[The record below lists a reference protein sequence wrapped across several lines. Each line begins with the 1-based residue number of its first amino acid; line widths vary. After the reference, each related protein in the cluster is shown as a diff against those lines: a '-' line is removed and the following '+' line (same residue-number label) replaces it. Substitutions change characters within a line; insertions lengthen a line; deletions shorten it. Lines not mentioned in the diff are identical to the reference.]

1 MIMKLEEILIDACVP
16 FSDNPFKIKDDFDM
30 DLLVQSILNYGVM
43 YPIMV
48 RPLEDRE
55 YEIISGHRRVHA
67 CKKAGIEKIPAFI
80 RPMSRDEAVICLVDS
95 NLQREHLL
103 PSEKAFAYKMK
114 VDALTHQGKTS
125 VRLGQKTSRGLV
137 AENVRESE
145 TQIQRYIRLTHLIKP
160 LLNLVDEGRIA
171 LSPAVELSYLPETMQ
186 KMIYDYYAEN
196 EVTPSYSQA
205 SQMKKRSIDR
215 MLTPERLLQI
225 LNQPKPNQAETIK
238 IPIASVQR
246 YRPNDSVKQLQ
257 NFIERACA
265 YYSRYLRNRDRDA
278 R

>member
-1 MIMKLEEILIDACVP
+1 MIMKLEEKLIDACVP

-48 RPLEDRE
+48 RPLEDGE

-95 NLQREHLL
+95 NLQRERLL

-257 NFIERACA
+257 DFIERACA

>member
-1 MIMKLEEILIDACVP
+1 MIMKLEAILIAACVP

-48 RPLEDRE
+48 RPLENGE

-95 NLQREHLL
+95 NLQRERLL

-125 VRLGQKTSRGLV
+125 VRLGQKSSRGLV

-145 TQIQRYIRLTHLIKP
+145 TQIQRYIRLTRLIKP

-171 LSPAVELSYLPETMQ
+171 LSPAVELSYLPEAMQ

-215 MLTPERLLQI
+215 MLTSESLLQI
-225 LNQPKPNQAETIK
+225 LNQPKPNQVETIK

-257 NFIERACA
+257 DFIERACA

>member
-1 MIMKLEEILIDACVP
+1 MIMKLEEILIAACVP

-48 RPLEDRE
+48 RPLEDGE

-95 NLQREHLL
+95 NLQRERLL

-257 NFIERACA
+257 DFIERACA

>member
-1 MIMKLEEILIDACVP
+1 MIMKLEEILIAACVP

-48 RPLEDRE
+48 RPPENGE

-95 NLQREHLL
+95 NLQRERLL

-114 VDALTHQGKTS
+114 VDALAHQGKTS
-125 VRLGQKTSRGLV
+125 VRLGQKSSRGLV

-171 LSPAVELSYLPETMQ
+171 LSPAVELSYLPEAMQ

-215 MLTPERLLQI
+215 ILTSESLLQI
-225 LNQPKPNQAETIK
+225 LNQPKPNQVEMIK

>member
-1 MIMKLEEILIDACVP
+1 MIMKLEEILIAACVP

-48 RPLEDRE
+48 RPLEDGE

-95 NLQREHLL
+95 NLQRERLL

-205 SQMKKRSIDR
+205 SKMKKRSIDR

-257 NFIERACA
+257 DFIERACA

>member
-1 MIMKLEEILIDACVP
+1 MIMKLEEILIAACVP

-48 RPLEDRE
+48 RPLEDGE

>member
-1 MIMKLEEILIDACVP
+1 MIMKLEAILIAACVP

-48 RPLEDRE
+48 RPLENGE

-95 NLQREHLL
+95 NLQRERLL

-125 VRLGQKTSRGLV
+125 VRLGQKSSRGLV

-171 LSPAVELSYLPETMQ
+171 LSPAVELSYLPEAMQ

-205 SQMKKRSIDR
+205 SQMKKHSIDR
-215 MLTPERLLQI
+215 MLTSESLLQI

-257 NFIERACA
+257 DFIERACA
-265 YYSRYLRNRDRDA
+265 YYSRYLRNRGRDA

>member
-16 FSDNPFKIKDDFDM
+16 FSDNPFIIKDDFDM

-48 RPLEDRE
+48 RPLEDGE

-67 CKKAGIEKIPAFI
+67 CKKAGIEKISAFI

-95 NLQREHLL
+95 NLQRERLL

-125 VRLGQKTSRGLV
+125 VRLGQKSSRGLV

-215 MLTPERLLQI
+215 MLTPESLLQI

-257 NFIERACA
+257 DFIERACA

>member
-48 RPLEDRE
+48 RPLENGE

-95 NLQREHLL
+95 NLQRERLL

-125 VRLGQKTSRGLV
+125 VRLGQKSSRGLV

-145 TQIQRYIRLTHLIKP
+145 TQIQRYIRLTRLIKP

-171 LSPAVELSYLPETMQ
+171 LSPAVELSYLPEAMQ

-215 MLTPERLLQI
+215 ILTSESLLQI
-225 LNQPKPNQAETIK
+225 LNQPKPNQVETIK

-257 NFIERACA
+257 DFIERACA

>member
-1 MIMKLEEILIDACVP
+1 MIMKLEEILIAACVP

-48 RPLEDRE
+48 RPLENGE

-95 NLQREHLL
+95 NLQRERLL

-257 NFIERACA
+257 DFIERACA